1 MARFNRRNFLKAS
14 GLTVLPALVP
24 FSNAFTGQEKK
35 PQTGADTPLTNFFSD
50 GETWNTTTYIGKL
63 QQINSISPIKP
74 DRYGAGGAVEELEK
88 KFAAITGKEK
98 VVFMPSGTMANQL
111 AIKVLSGENTKVFV
125 QETSHVFRDEAD
137 AAQSVHNKRL
147 IALAKGEAYFTSEE
161 LQQSVDYHKT
171 GEVFKTGIGAVTI
184 EIPVRRNNGRM
195 MPIEELKK
203 ISAYC
208 RKNDIKMHLDG
219 ARLFLASAWS
229 GVSIKE
235 YSDYFDTVYISL
247 YKYLGASAGA
257 VLCGPKAVM
266 DKMDHLMK
274 IYGGSM
280 YGNWTNAAIASN
292 QLEDYESRLKNARKR
307 AEELFALLNGLPE
320 IKVVPI
326 NDGTNIYEMQIKGV
340 KPSQFQAAM
349 ANEGIRIFVPG
360 MIYVNVSI
368 LYRDTNTLF
377 NAFKNALKI
386 ARA

>member
-1 MARFNRRNFLKAS
+1 
-14 GLTVLPALVP
+14 
-24 FSNAFTGQEKK
+24 
-35 PQTGADTPLTNFFSD
+35 
-50 GETWNTTTYIGKL
+50 
-63 QQINSISPIKP
+63 
-74 DRYGAGGAVEELEK
+74 
-88 KFAAITGKEK
+88 
-98 VVFMPSGTMANQL
+98 
-111 AIKVLSGENTKVFV
+111 
-125 QETSHVFRDEAD
+125 
-137 AAQSVHNKRL
+137 
-147 IALAKGEAYFTSEE
+147 
-161 LQQSVDYHKT
+161 
-171 GEVFKTGIGAVTI
+171 
-184 EIPVRRNNGRM
+184 
-195 MPIEELKK
+195 
-203 ISAYC
+203 
-208 RKNDIKMHLDG
+208 MHLDG
-219 ARLFLASAWS
+219 ARLFLASVWS

-247 YKYLGASAGA
+247 YKYLGSSAGA
-257 VLCGPKAVM
+257 VLCGPQAVM

-280 YGNWTNAAIASN
+280 YRNWTNAAIASN

-326 NDGTNIYEMQIKGV
+326 NDGTNIYEMQLKGV